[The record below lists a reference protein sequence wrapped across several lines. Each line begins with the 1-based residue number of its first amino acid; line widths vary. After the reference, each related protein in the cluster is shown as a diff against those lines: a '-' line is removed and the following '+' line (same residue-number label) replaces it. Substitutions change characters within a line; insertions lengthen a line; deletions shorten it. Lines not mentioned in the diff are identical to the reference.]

1 MRPPIAYAPL
11 LITFSLTASVALGG
25 CGKEP
30 MLNVQQQSA
39 APTAAP
45 AAVAEPSATEP
56 ASTQPVAPGEPV
68 AAHAAGTPTALP
80 AGHPPL
86 DAAAQGAM
94 QLAPVAPEHGQGAT
108 ALSWRAPATW
118 VAEPPSNSM
127 RRAQYRVPGPGG
139 EGECVVFYFGPGQ
152 GGDAPSNAERW
163 ASQFA
168 DASGQPAT
176 ASMKTR
182 TASING
188 MQVLFV
194 EAAGTY
200 QSGSM
205 MGMGQVV
212 AKPDWA
218 LLGAIAAGPDS
229 NWFFKFTAP
238 KATIEANRVAFEKMI
253 AALERGG

>member
-1 MRPPIAYAPL
+1 MRRSIAHAPRL
-11 LITFSLTASVALGG
+11 TTLSLVALGLLLG

-30 MLNVQQQSA
+30 TLNVQQQSQ
-39 APTAAP
+39 APAAP
-45 AAVAEPSATEP
+45 AAAAEPSAGAPP
-56 ASTQPVAPGEPV
+56 ASQPAAPGEAV
-68 AAHAAGTPTALP
+68 SAHAAAMPTELP

-108 ALSWRAPATW
+108 ALVWKAPTAW
-118 VAEPPSNSM
+118 VAEPPSNTM

-152 GGDAPSNAERW
+152 GGDAQSNATRW

-182 TASING
+182 DATVNG
-188 MQVLFV
+188 MAVLFV

-200 QSGSM
+200 QAGSM

-229 NWFFKFTAP
+229 NWFFKLTAP
-238 KATIEANRVAFEKMI
+238 KATLEANRAAFEQMI
-253 AALERGG
+253 GALQRGG

>member
-1 MRPPIAYAPL
+1 MRRSIAHPL
-11 LITFSLTASVALGG
+11 PLATLSLATFALLFG

-30 MLNVQQQSA
+30 TLNVQPQSQAPAA
-39 APTAAP
+39 APTQPAAAAP
-45 AAVAEPSATEP
+45 EVS
-56 ASTQPVAPGEPV
+56 QPGAPGEMV
-68 AAHAAGTPTALP
+68 AAHSAATGTALP

-94 QLAPVAPEHGQGAT
+94 QLAPVAAEHGQGAT
-108 ALSWRAPATW
+108 ALVWKPPAAW
-118 VAEPPSNSM
+118 IAEPPSNTM

-152 GGDAPSNAERW
+152 GGDAPSNAARW
-163 ASQFA
+163 ASQFT

-182 TASING
+182 DASVNG

-200 QSGSM
+200 QAGSM
-205 MGMGQVV
+205 VGMGQVV

-229 NWFFKFTAP
+229 NWFFKLTAP
-238 KATIEANRVAFEKMI
+238 KATLEANRAAFEQMI
-253 AALERGG
+253 AALEAGK